1 MMRVAAV
8 MFIKLLER
16 FPRLEITAYLLVFV
30 IGGKLCAD
38 WEFNTQEHP
47 HRLDFH
53 SVYSPTFWI
62 FWLLMLACILVG
74 FIPKRAP
81 SRAILTSRR
90 LSRQREKRSC
100 AATEQSRGWR
110 LSPARNASRAAVDS
124 GHW

>member
-1 MMRVAAV
+1 MLGVLMMRVAAV

-38 WEFNTQEHP
+38 WGCNTQEHP

-53 SVYSPTFWI
+53 SIFSPTFWI

-74 FIPKRAP
+74 FIPKRA
-81 SRAILTSRR
+81 AT
-90 LSRQREKRSC
+90 RES
-100 AATEQSRGWR
+100 
-110 LSPARNASRAAVDS
+110 
-124 GHW
+124 